1 GQVTMGET
9 IMKAKA
15 AKIRRIYNDTIL
27 TGFAGATADAFTL
40 FERFETKIEQFKGN
54 LPRAAVELAKD
65 WRTDKYLRRLEAL
78 LVIIDKKHIFML
90 SGTGDVVEPDDGI
103 IAIGSGGPYALAA
116 ARALKSNSKLS
127 VAEIVQK
134 SLEVA
139 ASICVYTNSNITVEK
154 L

>member
-1 GQVTMGET
+1 
-9 IMKAKA
+9 
-15 AKIRRIYNDTIL
+15 
-27 TGFAGATADAFTL
+27 
-40 FERFETKIEQFKGN
+40 
-54 LPRAAVELAKD
+54 
-65 WRTDKYLRRLEAL
+65 L

-103 IAIGSGGPYALAA
+103 IAIGAGGPYALAA